1 MSVVSHALLYNR
13 APSYSKKKAIL
24 KIFHWNLGI
33 LTSRVSP
40 LPAMLGRQAGGDED
54 GVKANGGRDGIN
66 LPARILHEESV
77 GPVQTGV
84 CFE

>member
-1 MSVVSHALLYNR
+1 
-13 APSYSKKKAIL
+13 
-24 KIFHWNLGI
+24 
-33 LTSRVSP
+33 
-40 LPAMLGRQAGGDED
+40 MLGRQAGGDED